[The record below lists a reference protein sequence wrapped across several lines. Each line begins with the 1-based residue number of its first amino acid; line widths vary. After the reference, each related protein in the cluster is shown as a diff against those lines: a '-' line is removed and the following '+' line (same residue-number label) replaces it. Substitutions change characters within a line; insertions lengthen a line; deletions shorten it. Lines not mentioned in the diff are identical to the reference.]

1 VPFEPEAQSYFH
13 LQSQK
18 TIRAAIPCRGV
29 GVHTG
34 AHVTMTLHPAP
45 AGSGIRFRRSDRG
58 GATIAANWRNVVDS
72 PLCTTLTNREGI
84 SIATVEHLMAA
95 LCGAEIDNLLIDLDG
110 PEVPV
115 MDGSAEPFLFLI
127 ERAGVVEQQAPR
139 RAVKVLRPVRVVD
152 QDRMVMLVPDGGFS
166 VSFEIDFPN
175 ELVRRQRIDVTMDY
189 ESFRADIARART
201 FALIEDVERMRSAG
215 LARGGSLDNAV
226 VVDGAKILNKDGL
239 RFADEFV
246 RHKVL
251 DAVGD
256 LYLAGGPLVGH
267 FLGVRSGH
275 ALNRRLLNVL
285 FANRS
290 AWCYTTLAAG
300 EVAAEADWASAR
312 LARA

>member
-1 VPFEPEAQSYFH
+1 M
-13 LQSQK
+13 
-18 TIRAAIPCRGV
+18 
-29 GVHTG
+29 HTG
-34 AHVTMTLHPAP
+34 VHVTMTMRPAP
-45 AGSGIRFRRSDRG
+45 VGTGIRFRRSDRG
-58 GATIAANWRNVVDS
+58 GAAVAAHWRNIMES

-84 SIATVEHLMAA
+84 SVATVEHLMAA

-127 ERAGVVEQQAPR
+127 ERAGVVEQEAPR
-139 RAVKVLRPVRVVD
+139 RAIKVLRPVRVAD
-152 QDRMVMLVPDGGFS
+152 RDRMVALVPDSGFS

-175 ELVRRQRIDVTMDY
+175 ELVRHQQIDVTLDG
-189 ESFRADIARART
+189 EAFRADIARART

-256 LYLAGGPLVGH
+256 LYLAGAPLIGR
-267 FLGVRSGH
+267 FRGVRSGH

-290 AWCYTTLAAG
+290 AWCYTTMAAG
-300 EVAAEADWASAR
+300 ELAAEPHWAGAQ

>member
-1 VPFEPEAQSYFH
+1 
-13 LQSQK
+13 
-18 TIRAAIPCRGV
+18 
-29 GVHTG
+29 
-34 AHVTMTLHPAP
+34 
-45 AGSGIRFRRSDRG
+45 
-58 GATIAANWRNVVDS
+58 
-72 PLCTTLTNREGI
+72 
-84 SIATVEHLMAA
+84 
-95 LCGAEIDNLLIDLDG
+95 
-110 PEVPV
+110 
-115 MDGSAEPFLFLI
+115 
-127 ERAGVVEQQAPR
+127 
-139 RAVKVLRPVRVVD
+139 
-152 QDRMVMLVPDGGFS
+152 
-166 VSFEIDFPN
+166 
-175 ELVRRQRIDVTMDY
+175 
-189 ESFRADIARART
+189 
-201 FALIEDVERMRSAG
+201 MRSAG

-285 FANRS
+285 FANRN